1 MSPVISLEARRQV
14 RASDP
19 QVMHQTVAARV
30 YPVHSAVPGRV
41 RYRVDPLYRSAH
53 LKRIIE
59 RELAA
64 RADIVSVSANVLT
77 GTVLILFDRGR
88 DLNALG
94 VLLEVVVRHATG
106 GPPVPDAAPAGNA
119 EAPASWRERMRT
131 LLATAAAPES
141 RPWHQIGADE
151 ALAAVG
157 SSRTGLTAALAQKR
171 LKQFGY
177 NLLPETAPRSALS
190 MFIGQFN
197 SLPVAL
203 LGASTAVS
211 LATGGVADA
220 VVILGVVLINAT
232 IGYVTES
239 RAEKTIK
246 SLTGPTHPAA
256 LVVRD
261 GTLQSIPT
269 EQIVVGDLLALAPGS
284 YIAADARLLEARHL
298 SADESSLTGESLPVI
313 KSTAPLP
320 SENIPI
326 ADRVNMVYMGTQV
339 TGGQG
344 LAIVVATGAA
354 SEIGR
359 IQALVGAAQSPE
371 TPMERRLRTLGNQM
385 VLVSVTVCAGVFV
398 VGLLRGYGLLQML
411 KTAISLAVAA
421 VPEGLPTVAT
431 TTLAL
436 GISRMRSQ
444 KVLIRQLEAVE
455 TFGAVQVICLDKT
468 GTLTLNRMAV
478 VAIQS
483 DMYRLEVANGRFHAE
498 GCEIHPTEHDNLL
511 RLIHTAVLCNETEIN
526 GAHGAH
532 VLNGS
537 STENALVHMAL
548 AAGIDV
554 TVLRARYPRLRVDYR
569 SENRQYMNTVHALD
583 DVQRLI
589 AVKGSPAEVLALCR
603 WYLHNGVQTELVD
616 ESRRMILEA
625 NERMAGQALRVLG
638 LAYATGADDGRTPA
652 GKLVWLG
659 LIGMADPIRE
669 GVPEL
674 VAQFHRAGIDTVM
687 ITGDQSPTAYAIG
700 RALRLSNNDH
710 LEILDSTHLEEVD
723 PEVLKGL
730 AQRTH
735 VFARVS
741 PSHKLQI
748 VQALQRAGRVVAMTG
763 DGINDGP
770 ALKVADIGIAMGH
783 TGTDV
788 ARAVADVVIEDD
800 NLETLIVAVSQG
812 RTIYNNIRK
821 SIHFLLATNMSEI
834 VVMFTAIAAG
844 MGQPL
849 NPMQLLWINLI
860 TDIFPGLALA
870 LEPPEPDVLRQ
881 PPRDPTAPIV
891 GVADFKR
898 LAFEATTLSAGALA
912 AYGYGLARY
921 GAGPQAGTLAFM
933 GLTSAQLLHA
943 LSCRSERHSVF
954 GKDRLPPNN
963 YLKAAIGGSL
973 AIQTAAALVPGLRQ
987 FLGIGPIGL
996 IDGVVIG
1003 ASALLPFV
1011 INEATKPGVANPNGN
1026 DGVAQRA
1033 LSALAGGARA

>member
-19 QVMHQTVAARV
+19 QVVHQPVAALV
-30 YPVHSAVPGRV
+30 FPVHSAVPGRV
-41 RYRVDPLYRSAH
+41 RYKVDPLYRSAH
-53 LKRIIE
+53 LKQIIE

-64 RADIVSVSANVLT
+64 RAGIVSVSANVLT

-106 GPPVPDAAPAGNA
+106 GPPVPDAAPAGSA
-119 EAPASWRERMRT
+119 EAHASWRERMRT
-131 LLATAAAPES
+131 LLATTAAPES

-177 NLLPETAPRSALS
+177 NLLPEAAPRSALS

-203 LGASTAVS
+203 LGASAAVS
-211 LATGGVADA
+211 LATGGIADA
-220 VVILGVVLINAT
+220 AVILGVVLINAM

-246 SLTGPTHPAA
+246 SLTGPAHPAT

-284 YIAADARLLEARHL
+284 YIAADARLLETRHL

-320 SENIPI
+320 SGNIPI

-371 TPMERRLRTLGNQM
+371 TPMERQLRTLGNQM

-411 KTAISLAVAA
+411 KTSISLAVAA

-483 DMYRLEVANGRFHAE
+483 DMYRLEVANGRFHAD
-498 GCEIHPTEHDNLL
+498 GREIHPAEHDELL

-554 TVLRARYPRLRVDYR
+554 AGLRARYPRLRVDYR
-569 SENRQYMNTVHALD
+569 AENRQYMNTVHALD
-583 DVQRLI
+583 DTQRLI

-603 WYLHNGVQTELVD
+603 WYLHDGVQTELVD
-616 ESRRMILEA
+616 ETRRLILEA

-638 LAYATGADDGRTPA
+638 LAYATGADDGRAPA

-710 LEILDSTHLEEVD
+710 LEILDSTHLEEID

-730 AQRTH
+730 AQRAH

-770 ALKVADIGIAMGH
+770 ALKAADIGIAMGH

-788 ARAVADVVIEDD
+788 ARTVADVVLEDD

-821 SIHFLLATNMSEI
+821 SIHFLLATNLSEI
-834 VVMFTAIAAG
+834 AVMFTAIAAG

-891 GVADFKR
+891 RVADFKR

-943 LSCRSERHSVF
+943 LSCRSERHSIF

-973 AIQTAAALVPGLRQ
+973 AMQTAAALVPGLRQ

-1011 INEATKPGVANPNGN
+1011 INEATKPGVASPNGN
-1026 DGVAQRA
+1026 NGVAQRTA
-1033 LSALAGGARA
+1033 SALAGGARA